1 MLAYGTLR
9 IAAKMWRQGKDT
21 ALIATFLG
29 LKEHEVANDI
39 ERVREFARLML
50 PEDAKATP

>member
-1 MLAYGTLR
+1 MLPYAMLR
-9 IAAKMWRQGKDT
+9 LAAKMWRQGKDT

-39 ERVREFARLML
+39 ERVREYARLMP